1 MNKFKLISTTLA
13 LSILAACGG
22 KDKSTPNKIPEGQ
35 LQIDTSNAFYSAY
48 RFTSGD
54 INSSEDWT
62 TLEAKLNTL
71 KPTSSKAYLE
81 LVVMCFGEGGPDYT
95 VVRAE
100 LDRGIGLPDF
110 RCFKG
115 KPDGKNQQ
123 VRFRSANEDINLLRG
138 HTTYDYQPGVTN
150 YGEFHLNFA
159 EVPET
164 FDAVFTGANSTTKKT
179 YLYRTTGIS
188 AAEDELIHIDFTDSE
203 KVTELGTQEYI
214 YRDEPYAFDAQYRYP
229 SQNTNRG
236 LTLRTVGALSSAK
249 INYALIPDSARVE
262 GDMFSQFWEG
272 EDYSYELNRITSQQT
287 FDPKISEIT
296 QPLLDSNLTVNED
309 KTVFIFKKFPV
320 SEEFT
325 SQAYKVWIT
334 TQYGRDYIN
343 SVQYYSYAKDQAES
357 AKIHALDF
365 SQLPDLDVN
374 ALLAD
379 IISKDESGK
388 PEITFELPP
397 STLEKDNIAEARVF
411 SSTENYPAIDSA
423 LLTVTYKHES
433 RLEE

>member
-1 MNKFKLISTTLA
+1 MNKLKLISTALA
-13 LSILAACGG
+13 LMILAACGG
-22 KDKSTPNKIPEGQ
+22 KDKSTPNKIPDGQ

-54 INSSEDWT
+54 IDSTEEWT
-62 TLEAKLNTL
+62 VLEAKLNTL
-71 KPTSSKAYLE
+71 KPTSSKAHLE

-115 KPDGKNQQ
+115 KPERKNQQ
-123 VRFRSANEDINLLRG
+123 VRFRSANEDISLLRG
-138 HTTYDYQPGVTN
+138 HTTDDYQPGVTN
-150 YGEFHLNFA
+150 YGEFHLNFVK
-159 EVPET
+159 VPDT

-188 AAEDELIHIDFTDSE
+188 AAEDELIHIDFTDSD
-203 KVTELGTQEYI
+203 KVTELNTQEYI
-214 YRDEPYAFDAQYRYP
+214 YRNDRYAFDAQYRYP

-236 LTLRTVGALSSAK
+236 LTLRTVGALSSEK
-249 INYALIPDSARVE
+249 INYALIPDNARIK

-287 FDPKISEIT
+287 FDPKIGEIT
-296 QPLLDSNLTVNED
+296 QPLLDENLTVNEN
-309 KTVFIFKKFPV
+309 KTEFTFKKFPV

-325 SQAYKVWIT
+325 SQAYKVWIM

-343 SVQYYSYAKDQAES
+343 SVQYYSYAKDQDES
-357 AKIHALDF
+357 TKIQALNF

-374 ALLAD
+374 NLLAD
-379 IISKDESGK
+379 VISRDDDDK
-388 PEITFELPP
+388 PVITIELPP
-397 STLEKDNIAEARVF
+397 STLEKDNIYQAHVF

-423 LLTVTYKHES
+423 LLTVKYKHES
-433 RLEE
+433 KLEE